1 MRRAS
6 SHSPESATAGAHAA
20 LARALTAPGDA
31 ADFQVLRVGTWP
43 DRTAV
48 LSSIDRLHRLLIAE
62 TLHATGNETPE
73 RRVERELDEIEAVL
87 AAQIHFALEFPARL
101 GEEAAQD
108 TKALDARALRLAR
121 ELLAQTPRLRERVFE
136 DARAAWRG
144 DPSCRHPIEALYAFP
159 GIFAVTRHR
168 IANILYH
175 LEVPL
180 LPRLIAENAHHRTG
194 IDIHPGA
201 TIGREFFIDHGTGI
215 VIGET
220 AIVGNRVT
228 LYQGVTLGAKSFP
241 VDAEGHLVK
250 GLPRHPII
258 EDDVTIYASATV
270 LGRVTVGRGS
280 VIGGNVWLTHSVPA
294 NSRVSQAAPLQSGFE
309 HGAGI

>member
-62 TLHATGNETPE
+62 TLHVTGNETPE